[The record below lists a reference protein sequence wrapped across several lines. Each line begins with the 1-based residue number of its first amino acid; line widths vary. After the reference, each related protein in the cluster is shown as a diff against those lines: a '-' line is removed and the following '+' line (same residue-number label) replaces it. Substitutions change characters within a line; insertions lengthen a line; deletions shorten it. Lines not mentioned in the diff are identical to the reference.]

1 MSKVLMSMF
10 DQCPNLMSEL
20 RVLEMFQGVSR
31 REVVQ
36 VKSSCTVHNHCTIKI
51 VNYVSVFLIR
61 FLAWT
66 KLAHVKLMYFLT
78 APTMFK
84 ISNLKMF
91 LVPTSSIAL
100 NLLIHLFYYYS
111 NIAQIL

>member
-1 MSKVLMSMF
+1 MSTF

-20 RVLEMFQGVSR
+20 RVLEMFQGVSQ

-36 VKSSCTVHNHCTIKI
+36 VKNSCTVYNHCTIKI

-61 FLAWT
+61 FLALT

-100 NLLIHLFYYYS
+100 NMLIHSFYYCS
-111 NIAQIL
+111 NVAQIL